1 MGWLA
6 DETGL
11 EKCEANYAPLT
22 PLSFLKRAADIHADR
37 IAVVWKSTRLSYAD
51 YAARVSRLASGLAG
65 RGIVAGD
72 VVATL
77 MPNIPPQAEAHFGV
91 PAAGAVLNTV
101 NTRLDADTVA
111 YIFGH
116 AGAKIVLCDTAFIA
130 LAEEAIRRMEGPA
143 PEIIEVVD
151 EGFTATGRHP
161 TYEALLDAGDPR
173 ADWVMPA
180 DE

>member
-11 EKCEANYAPLT
+11 EKGPANYVPLT
-22 PLSFLKRAADIHADR
+22 PLSHLRRAADIFANR
-37 IAVVWKSTRLSYAD
+37 TALVWKSTRLSYAD
-51 YAARVSRLASGLAG
+51 YARRASSLASALQR
-65 RGIVAGD
+65 RGVRPGD

-77 MPNIPPQAEAHFGV
+77 LPNIPAQAEAHFGV
-91 PAAGAVLNTV
+91 PACGAVLNTI

-116 AGAKIVLCDTAFIA
+116 GGARIALVDTALLP

-143 PEIIEVVD
+143 PQIVEVVD
-151 EGFTATGRHP
+151 HGFTASGHS
-161 TYEALLDAGDPR
+161 
-173 ADWVMPA
+173 
-180 DE
+180 